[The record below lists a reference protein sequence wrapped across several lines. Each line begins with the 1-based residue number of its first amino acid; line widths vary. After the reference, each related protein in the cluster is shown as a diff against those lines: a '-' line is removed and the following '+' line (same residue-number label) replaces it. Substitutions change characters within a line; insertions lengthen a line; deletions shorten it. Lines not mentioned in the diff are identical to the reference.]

1 MISGLSPGR
10 WRQTKRRH
18 EQIGA
23 PMEVKSMSPVE
34 QTFLVQIL
42 IAAGVLFVI
51 GFIGNV
57 LSFSNRFVNA
67 LVTAIIFVLVY
78 GGIVYAAFVSD
89 QEALKEQVGALSQEQ
104 WIRMIG
110 IAGVFVFVIDLVANM
125 LSFQSRFMNALMTAI
140 VFLVL
145 FGGLMYFTGGI
156 PTEVRVP
163 A

>member
-1 MISGLSPGR
+1 
-10 WRQTKRRH
+10 
-18 EQIGA
+18 
-23 PMEVKSMSPVE
+23 MSPAE
-34 QTFLVQIL
+34 QTFLVQVL

-78 GGIVYAAFVSD
+78 GGIVYAGFVSD
-89 QEALKEQVGALSQEQ
+89 QEAIKEQIGVLSQEQ

-110 IAGVFVFVIDLVANM
+110 IAGLFVFVIDLVANM

-156 PTEVRVP
+156 PNEIRVP

>member
-1 MISGLSPGR
+1 
-10 WRQTKRRH
+10 
-18 EQIGA
+18 
-23 PMEVKSMSPVE
+23 MEVKSMSPVE
-34 QTFLVQIL
+34 QTFLVQVL

-156 PTEVRVP
+156 PTEVRAP

>member
-1 MISGLSPGR
+1 
-10 WRQTKRRH
+10 
-18 EQIGA
+18 
-23 PMEVKSMSPVE
+23 MSPVE
-34 QTFLVQIL
+34 QTFLVQVL

-89 QEALKEQVGALSQEQ
+89 QEPLKEQVGALSQEQ

-156 PTEVRVP
+156 PTEVRAP

>member
-1 MISGLSPGR
+1 
-10 WRQTKRRH
+10 
-18 EQIGA
+18 
-23 PMEVKSMSPVE
+23 MSPVE
-34 QTFLVQIL
+34 QTFLVQVL

-125 LSFQSRFMNALMTAI
+125 LSFRSRFMNALMTAI

-156 PTEVRVP
+156 PTEVRAP